1 MLTPGWTRGATAS
14 IVRSTVR
21 QARPIASSS
30 SGVLIRRSSFTSDD
44 PVRSRSKPKT
54 RPRLRVVSAHTR
66 SPTATV
72 EGRPSPFATRSKT
85 AYPSSFSST
94 TTISPSGRHGEIECG
109 HHARQHED
117 RVGVG
122 TEEAAR
128 DPAVGVRALTEER
141 DPTLDAREVL
151 EVGGEPEEED
161 VDALGPHPIGQA
173 PATLRMVE
181 HPSILRRVSAQPWRT
196 CPFGAASLPSMA
208 GAKGQHLPGA
218 DRIVVAA
225 LGDSITAGN
234 PGWDPDPERRKL
246 EDPGNDETSQYLY
259 WAQARDPRL
268 DCRNLGVGGERTDQ
282 IKARIPAAVAGAD
295 VLVIQGGINDI
306 VQGRAVELAA
316 NDLRAMVKEGKA
328 AGLQVVIAEVLPWNK
343 GWPDADPQIRAL
355 NDAIRW
361 IGDQEGILVLPF
373 YETLEDPERPGRM
386 RPEWT
391 ADENHP
397 SIAGHRRLGELAF
410 SVV

>member
-1 MLTPGWTRGATAS
+1 M
-14 IVRSTVR
+14 
-21 QARPIASSS
+21 
-30 SGVLIRRSSFTSDD
+30 D
-44 PVRSRSKPKT
+44 
-54 RPRLRVVSAHTR
+54 
-66 SPTATV
+66 
-72 EGRPSPFATRSKT
+72 
-85 AYPSSFSST
+85 
-94 TTISPSGRHGEIECG
+94 
-109 HHARQHED
+109 
-117 RVGVG
+117 
-122 TEEAAR
+122 
-128 DPAVGVRALTEER
+128 
-141 DPTLDAREVL
+141 
-151 EVGGEPEEED
+151 
-161 VDALGPHPIGQA
+161 
-173 PATLRMVE
+173 
-181 HPSILRRVSAQPWRT
+181 
-196 CPFGAASLPSMA
+196 
-208 GAKGQHLPGA
+208 GAKGRRLPRG

-234 PGWDPDPERRKL
+234 PGWDPNPERRKL
-246 EDPGNDETSQYLY
+246 EDPGHDETSQYLY

-282 IKARIPAAVAGAD
+282 IKARIPAALDGAD

-328 AGLQVVIAEVLPWNK
+328 AGLQVLIAEVLPWNM
-343 GWPDADPQIRAL
+343 GWPDADVQIRAL
-355 NDAIRW
+355 NDAIRL
-361 IGDQEGILVLPF
+361 IGDQEGVQVLPF